1 MYIYYFNAHF
11 SDLYQS
17 ELSENTWAYDQHT
30 TIVLG
35 SVDELVYHPI
45 TWVKLSDQAEGL
57 KQSYNTRDSYN

>member
-45 TWVKLSDQAEGL
+45 T
-57 KQSYNTRDSYN
+57 